1 MQLRGGLWSF
11 RAHIAVA
18 AVGSA
23 ALMLCSAAA
32 SDALL
37 IEPARP
43 ARVPD
48 NAFFGTHFHQLVAP
62 AGKVPTAWP
71 LGQIGSLRLWD
82 SGTRWADI
90 EPAPGR
96 FEFDRRDAHV
106 QKARAEGAN
115 VMLVLGS
122 AARWA
127 SARPDEAGPYGAGS
141 AAEPAEIVA
150 WERYVA
156 AVARR
161 YKGRITQYELWNEPY
176 FADLPADRGHP
187 SAFFT
192 GTVATMVELARRTRA
207 VLDRENPQAVLFTPG
222 FVGGVQRFEMFLA
235 AGGAR
240 YIGGVSYHFYA
251 DDEHEFLALLREV
264 RAVMAR
270 RGIAALPLYNTESG
284 FAVPGALPPRDA
296 QRVTAAALLART
308 LIVGAFAGLDR
319 FYQYA
324 WDNGRMGMQDD
335 AHRQTPSRAAF
346 VSVRRWLLGTTLAG
360 CRALDANLVRC
371 EGERDGARLWIVWR
385 PAPSAPLRMRL
396 PTGAQVLSI
405 EHALD
410 GPVAAPADTADTA
423 EVAVGAVPVAVWW
436 QQRQRQ

>member
-1 MQLRGGLWSF
+1 MHILRRLRRSCP
-11 RAHIAVA
+11 RVAAAVA
-18 AVGSA
+18 
-23 ALMLCSAAA
+23 LCTAGLLSGAGA
-32 SDALL
+32 SDAFL
-37 IEPARP
+37 IEPSQP

-48 NAFFGTHFHQLVAP
+48 SAFFGTHFHQLVAP
-62 AGKVPTAWP
+62 SGKTPNAWP
-71 LGQIGSLRLWD
+71 TGEIGSLRLWD

-96 FEFDRRDAHV
+96 FEFDRLDAHV
-106 QKARAEGAN
+106 QQARAHGAN

-127 SARPDEAGPYGAGS
+127 SARPNEAGPYGPGS
-141 AAEPAEIVA
+141 AAEPADMAE
-150 WERYVA
+150 WERYVT

-161 YKGRITQYELWNEPY
+161 FKGSITQYELWNEPY

-207 VLDRENPQAVLFTPG
+207 VLDREDPAAVLFTPG

-235 AGGAR
+235 AGGAK

-251 DDEHEFLALLREV
+251 DEEREFLALLRDV
-264 RAVMAR
+264 RGVMVR
-270 RGIAALPLYNTESG
+270 HGIAALPLYNTESG
-284 FAVPGALPPRDA
+284 FAAQPVAGAAALAPRGA
-296 QRVTAAALLART
+296 ERRQAAALLART
-308 LIVGAFAGLDR
+308 MIVGAFAGLDR

-335 AHRQTPSRAAF
+335 ARHETPSRAAF

-360 CRALDANLVRC
+360 CRTVEPNLVRC
-371 EGERDGARLWIVWR
+371 EGRRDGARLWIVWR
-385 PAPSAPLRMRL
+385 PEAAPLMRMRI
-396 PTGAQVLSI
+396 PSGAQVLSI
-405 EHALD
+405 EQAFD
-410 GPVAAPADTADTA
+410 GPVSVSPETT
-423 EVAVGAVPVAVWW
+423 EIAVGAAPVALWW
-436 QQRQRQ
+436 R